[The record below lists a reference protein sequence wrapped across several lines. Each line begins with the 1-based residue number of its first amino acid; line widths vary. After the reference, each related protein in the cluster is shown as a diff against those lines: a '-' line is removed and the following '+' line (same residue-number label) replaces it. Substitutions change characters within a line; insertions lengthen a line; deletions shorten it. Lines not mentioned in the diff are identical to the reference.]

1 MHSDTQIFEGG
12 FSDSVLNAQSVFR
25 ALMDAMANPGWI
37 VDVSDLAVPPAPL
50 TSLAASIAA
59 TLFDH
64 DATVWCDRAIS
75 GSAACTGWLKFH
87 TGLELTDD
95 TAEAD
100 FALISD
106 VATMPSLESFCRG
119 TSEYPDRSTTL
130 ILQIDGFD
138 GADALVLEGPGIK
151 DSMTFSPSQLPK
163 MFIDQWIANRAAFP
177 RGVDLIFAGKGALA
191 ALPRTTRIKKTE
203 A

>member
-1 MHSDTQIFEGG
+1 MRVETQVFEGG
-12 FSDSVLNAQSVFR
+12 FSDSVLNAQNVFR
-25 ALMDAMANPGWI
+25 ALMDAMTNPGR
-37 VDVSDLAVPPAPL
+37 VVEVSDLTTPPTPL
-50 TSLAASIAA
+50 TPLSASIAA

-75 GSAACTGWLKFH
+75 GSAAAVGWLKFH
-87 TGLELTDD
+87 TGLELTGD

-106 VATMPSLESFCRG
+106 VNAMPSLESFCRG
-119 TSEYPDRSTTL
+119 TAEYPDRSTTL

-138 GADALVLEGPGIK
+138 GADVLTLEGPGIK
-151 DSMTFSPSQLPK
+151 ETQSFSPSHLPK
-163 MFIDQWIANRAAFP
+163 MFRDQWAANRAAFP
-177 RGVDLIFAGKGALA
+177 RGVDLVFAAKGALA
-191 ALPRTTRIKKTE
+191 ALPRTTRITKTE